1 MSESDPQVLC
11 ELEDAVAVLTLNR
24 PERMNAWTWRMAGEL
39 DAHLKRLDADDAVR
53 AIVVTGKGRGFCAGA
68 DLETG
73 EDTFDTSEGAEGD
86 AGSAARDAARG
97 REEAPIEPWEVRK
110 PLIAAINGPAVGVG
124 LTMVLGYDLRIAA
137 EDAKMGFVFVRR
149 GVLPELSST
158 WILPRLVG
166 IARASDL
173 LMSGRIA
180 RGREMAELGVVN
192 EAVPK
197 EQVLPRSME
206 VARDLATNA
215 APASVA
221 MTKRLLWRHLAEPDP
236 ARAARS
242 EARAL
247 GWLGRQPDAKEGV
260 AAFLEK
266 RAPRWQLGPSD
277 APDPEE

>member
-1 MSESDPQVLC
+1 MSESEPQVLC
-11 ELEDAVAVLTLNR
+11 EREDAVALLTLNR
-24 PERMNAWTWRMAGEL
+24 PDRMNAWTWRMSHEL
-39 DAHLKRLDADDAVR
+39 DAHLRRLDADDAVR
-53 AIVVTGKGRGFCAGA
+53 AIVVTGRGRAFCAGA

-73 EDTFDTSEGAEGD
+73 EDTFDTSEEAEGD
-86 AGSAARDAARG
+86 AASAAREREAA
-97 REEAPIEPWEVRK
+97 PLEPWQLRK
-110 PLIAAINGPAVGVG
+110 PVVAAINGPAVGVG

-158 WILPRLVG
+158 WLLPRLVG

-180 RGREMAELGVVN
+180 RGREMAALGVVN

-197 EQVLPRSME
+197 EEVLARAME
-206 VARDLATNA
+206 VARDIAVNA

-236 ARAARS
+236 SRAARS
-242 EARAL
+242 EGRAL
-247 GWLGRQPDAKEGV
+247 AWLGRQPDAKEGV
-260 AAFLEK
+260 MAFLEK
-266 RAPRWQLGPSD
+266 RTPRWQLGSSD
-277 APDPEE
+277 APDAEE